1 MNAIIQFLCTVS
13 GTRKDALS
21 AAPQARQQAA
31 TIGVV
36 MLITATIAC
45 VTMTYAIQRAFVG
58 DTYAMAIAYVG
69 GILWGSFVLA
79 VDRQLLI
86 GIDKLGSST
95 KLFWQAVP
103 RLAFAVCIGLAVSK
117 PVVLR
122 IAQTV
127 LDREI
132 HDEKR
137 SALKLEKSDNAKIER
152 LDDKLSVA
160 ERLHADYSAQEGRL
174 HAEPDSYAY
183 TAARDEVRSAEADYR
198 ETTTVNG
205 RRIASA
211 RRQIAAFAGS
221 ERQEDYTRANQL
233 RASIGRW
240 DSEIARAKVSAAAAR
255 ERLQAVRREWQRTE
269 EAKLAEVGTD
279 LKKASADAAAT
290 AAHVEAAN
298 NDTEAALG
306 SLLRTNLVNEYTT
319 LKRIEANPSH
329 PDSRTLRTFE
339 FALDILFILIEI
351 TPLLSKLLSRPGPL
365 DHATAAAEFEDRER
379 INLAANTHIAVLQ
392 KQADISLELHDR
404 ALQLWRD
411 SLLSR
416 LQQTRHVSSKAFQQI
431 RDEISRLAA

>member
-1 MNAIIQFLCTVS
+1 MNAITHFLCIIS
-13 GTRKDALS
+13 GTRKDAL
-21 AAPQARQQAA
+21 ARAPQARHQAA

-58 DTYAMAIAYVG
+58 DAYAMAIAYAG

-95 KLFWQAVP
+95 KLWWQAVP

-127 LDREI
+127 LDREL
-132 HDEKR
+132 HNEKR
-137 SALKLEKSDNAKIER
+137 SALKLEKSDNATIER
-152 LDDKLSVA
+152 LDAKFSVA
-160 ERLHADYSAQEGRL
+160 EQLHADYNAQEKRL
-174 HAEPDSYAY
+174 HAEPDSYEY
-183 TAARDEVRSAEADYR
+183 TAARDDVRSADARYR
-198 ETTTVNG
+198 ETSSANG

-211 RRQIAAFAGS
+211 RRQIAALAVS
-221 ERQEDYTRANQL
+221 ERAEDYRRANEL

-240 DSEIARAKVSAAAAR
+240 ESEVARARTAAAAAQD
-255 ERLQAVRREWQRTE
+255 RLQAVRREWQRAE
-269 EAKLAEVGTD
+269 EAKLNDVAAD
-279 LKKASADAAAT
+279 LKKAKDDASTT
-290 AAHVEAAN
+290 AARVGAAN
-298 NDTEAALG
+298 QDTEAALG
-306 SLLRTNLVNEYTT
+306 ALLRTNLVNEYTT
-319 LKRIEANPSH
+319 LKRIEANPAH
-329 PDSRTLRTFE
+329 PDSKTLRTFE

-392 KQADISLELHDR
+392 KQAEISLELHDR

-431 RDEISRLAA
+431 REEISRLAA